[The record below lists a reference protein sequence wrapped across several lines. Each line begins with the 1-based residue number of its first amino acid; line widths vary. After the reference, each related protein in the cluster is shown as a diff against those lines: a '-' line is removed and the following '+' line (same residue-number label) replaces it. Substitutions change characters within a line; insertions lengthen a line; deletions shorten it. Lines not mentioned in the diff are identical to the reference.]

1 MIGEHRDNQPQRH
14 GDTERRDSAPQ
25 RSGARDPLRGPAAES
40 IGVRSLRAQRSLR
53 LLSSVSLCLCGLL
66 FSVFSAHSVSTAQ
79 SQDAEVHVLPV
90 QGNVYMLVGAEGGNI
105 TLQAGD
111 DGVLLVDTSVER
123 LSDSVVKAIRT
134 VTNKPIRYII
144 NTHVHPDHVGG
155 NAAIAKQGAMIT
167 GGNMGNVYAGAAII
181 AHEKVLNRMS
191 APTGEKAPYPDA
203 ALPTDTY
210 FTKKKELYFNGEA
223 IEIIH
228 QPSAHT
234 DGDSVVFFRRS
245 DVVSAGDLFLT
256 TTYPVIDLE
265 RGGNIQGIIAAL
277 NHILDITIPKDKQEG
292 GTYVIP
298 GHGRLCDEADVL
310 EYRDMVT
317 IIRDRIQDMV
327 KRGLTLQQI
336 KAARPTLDYD
346 GRYGPKSGPWTTD
359 MFIEAVYRNLSEK
372 TKSQ

>member
-1 MIGEHRDNQPQRH
+1 MNID
-14 GDTERRDSAPQ
+14 RRMM
-25 RSGARDPLRGPAAES
+25 PAAVA
-40 IGVRSLRAQRSLR
+40 IALAAAATCWLAAAAG
-53 LLSSVSLCLCGLL
+53 
-66 FSVFSAHSVSTAQ
+66 
-79 SQDAEVHVLPV
+79 DDEVHVLPV
-90 QGNVYMLVGAEGGNI
+90 QGNVYMLVGVEGGNI

-111 DGVLLVDTSVER
+111 DGALLVDTSVER
-123 LSDSVVKAIRT
+123 LSDGVVKAIRT
-134 VTNKPIRYII
+134 VTNKPIRYIV

-155 NAAIAKQGAMIT
+155 NAAIAKQGAMIA
-167 GGNMGNVYAGAAII
+167 GGNMGNVYNGAAII

-228 QPSAHT
+228 QPAAHT
-234 DGDSVVFFRRS
+234 DGDSIVFFRRS

-265 RGGNIQGIIAAL
+265 RGGSIQGIITAL

-317 IIRDRIQDMV
+317 IIRDRVQDMI

-346 GRYGPKSGPWTTD
+346 GRYGAKSGPWTTD
-359 MFIEAVYRNLSEK
+359 MFIEAVYRNLNEK
-372 TKSQ
+372 AKSQ

>member
-1 MIGEHRDNQPQRH
+1 MRNVLIALICAGALASH
-14 GDTERRDSAPQ
+14 G
-25 RSGARDPLRGPAAES
+25 L
-40 IGVRSLRAQRSLR
+40 AQ
-53 LLSSVSLCLCGLL
+53 
-66 FSVFSAHSVSTAQ
+66 Q
-79 SQDAEVHVLPV
+79 SRPGDEAEVHVLPV
-90 QGNVYMLVGAEGGNI
+90 QGNIYMLVGAEGGNV

-144 NTHVHPDHVGG
+144 NTHVHADHVGG
-155 NAAIAKQGAMIT
+155 NAAIAKLGAMIT
-167 GGNMGNVYAGAAII
+167 GGNMGNVYSGAAII
-181 AHEKVLNRMS
+181 AHEKVLNRMG

-223 IEIIH
+223 IEIVH
-228 QPSAHT
+228 QPAAHT
-234 DGDSVVFFRRS
+234 DGDSIVFFRRS

-265 RGGNIQGIIAAL
+265 RGGRIQGIIDAL
-277 NHILDITIPKDKQEG
+277 NHLLDIAIPKDKQEG

-317 IIRDRIQDMV
+317 IIRDRIQDMI
-327 KRGLTLQQI
+327 KRGLTLQQV

-346 GRYGPKSGPWTTD
+346 GRYGAKSGPWTTD
-359 MFIEAVYRNLSEK
+359 MFIEAVYRSLNEK